1 MFHWPLEGVI
11 PALVTPFHEDER
23 IDYNAW
29 QTIIDALIAAGVDGL
44 LVGGS
49 TGEFFSINEE
59 ERMVALRFCC
69 QAAAG
74 RVPVYGNVGCISTGA
89 TVKLAR
95 QAQAEG
101 VDCIVAVTPY
111 YLRPS
116 PEELAEHYIEICR
129 AVHVP
134 VLAYRIPMFTSVDFP
149 PQSARLIA
157 ARCENF
163 AGLKDSSGD
172 FAGVRAYVHAVPD
185 RRLAV
190 FMGNDN
196 VLLPALE
203 AGAAGVMSG
212 GANIAPKLF
221 IDMYRAFRQG
231 RREEAARLQDLA
243 ASLEKTY
250 ALETFPAAIKEAMRL
265 AGLPAG
271 PCRRPVGPFSSEAR
285 EKLAAVLDRLREEHY
300 LPSVQ
305 SAVG

>member
-1 MFHWPLEGVI
+1 VFHWPLQGVI
-11 PALVTPFHEDER
+11 PALVTPFGEDER

-29 QTIIDALIAAGVDGL
+29 QAVIDAQIAAGVDGL

-49 TGEFFSINEE
+49 TGEFCSIAEE
-59 ERMVALRFCC
+59 ERIVALRFCC

-74 RVPVYGNVGCISTGA
+74 RAPVYGNIGCISTRA
-89 TVKLAR
+89 TVRLAR
-95 QAQAEG
+95 QAEAEG
-101 VDCIVAVTPY
+101 VDFLVAVTPY
-111 YLRPS
+111 YFRPS

-129 AVHVP
+129 ASHLP
-134 VLAYRIPMFTSVDFP
+134 VLAYRIPMFTGVDFP
-149 PQSARLIA
+149 PHAARLIA
-157 ARCENF
+157 AKCENF
-163 AGLKDSSGD
+163 VGLKDSSGD
-172 FAGVRAYVHAVPD
+172 FAGVPAYAQAVPD

-231 RREEAARLQDLA
+231 RREEAVRLQELA
-243 ASLEKTY
+243 SSLEKTY
-250 ALETFPAAIKEAMRL
+250 ALQTFPAAIKEAMRMIGL
-265 AGLPAG
+265 AAG
-271 PCRRPVGPFSSEAR
+271 PCRKPVRPLAAEAR
-285 EKLAAVLDRLREEHY
+285 GKLAAVLDRLRDENY
-300 LPSVQ
+300 LPAAH